1 MTSSHPF
8 TGGIPSRRQS
18 RVGCPPK
25 ATFPPCWRYS
35 GLRAPLRPFFRGLV
49 RLPVTGL
56 SARGNLAPS
65 VRRHNGST
73 VVFSRVA
80 AGRAIGLT
88 AAVSVWCSGGK
99 CGQARFLLTE
109 TPIQLQVSR
118 LACHTIPCPMTN
130 LRRRS
135 PRTDQCARPHVEGGR
150 NRVQG
155 IEARRPIVVV

>member
-1 MTSSHPF
+1 MPTEGNLP
-8 TGGIPSRRQS
+8 T
-18 RVGCPPK
+18 VLVV
-25 ATFPPCWRYS
+25 
-35 GLRAPLRPFFRGLV
+35 LRFAGSASALFRGLV

-56 SARGNLAPS
+56 SARGTLAPS

-88 AAVSVWCSGGK
+88 AVSVWCRGGK

-118 LACHTIPCPMTN
+118 LACHVILCPMTKVWG
-130 LRRRS
+130 LQAS
-135 PRTDQCARPHVEGGR
+135 APR
-150 NRVQG
+150 
-155 IEARRPIVVV
+155 

>member
-1 MTSSHPF
+1 M
-8 TGGIPSRRQS
+8 
-18 RVGCPPK
+18 
-25 ATFPPCWRYS
+25 
-35 GLRAPLRPFFRGLV
+35 LDLRPPVSGWDSLALVISWGMPTEGNVPTVLAVLRFAGSASARFSRGLV

-65 VRRHNGST
+65 VRRHGGST

-88 AAVSVWCSGGK
+88 AIPVWCSGGT

-118 LACHTIPCPMTN
+118 LACHTISCPMTKVWG
-130 LRRRS
+130 LQAS
-135 PRTDQCARPHVEGGR
+135 DPR
-150 NRVQG
+150 
-155 IEARRPIVVV
+155 